1 MEKQTELDSPTK
13 SFSTLEE
20 KNSDTHVWRAA
31 KSIGTLKMVEWQLI
45 DSLSR
50 GRGPADCGP

>member
-13 SFSTLEE
+13 SFSILE
-20 KNSDTHVWRAA
+20 KNSDTHAWRAA
-31 KSIGTLKMVEWQLI
+31 KGIGTLEMVEWQPI
-45 DSLSR
+45 DSPSR